1 MKKLPV
7 GIQTFRQMIEEDYVY
22 ADKTECIYNL
32 IQGGKYFFLSRPRR
46 FGKSLLVDTMAE
58 LFSGE
63 RSLFNGLWID
73 RSDYDFKRYPVIRLD
88 MTQVNL
94 ESAKTMDDSI
104 LLQLKQT
111 AEKESVDVMQENPVD
126 FFTILIER
134 LREKYGERVCVL
146 IDEYDKPV
154 IDFITDPARAE
165 KNRERLGNIYGVL
178 KGQDANLRFVFLTGV
193 SKFTKLSLFSK
204 LNNLM
209 DLTLTDAY
217 AGICGFTEQEFD
229 ALFQEHLEAYREVSR
244 EYGRRDGDKE
254 LTEIRENIFDW
265 YDGYTWDGRT
275 RVFNPFSL
283 LSFFQNNKYKA
294 YWYSTGIPTFLM
306 DVFKEHPQEYVD
318 IQDKTI
324 TETLLDSH
332 DIERAPLVSLLFQT
346 GFLTVTNASDSA
358 PPKYSLAFPNTEV
371 ALSFGQM
378 FLNAVADVPDPFS
391 ISFVNEMSD
400 ALDAGEPERLEAPL
414 NGLFASIPYQLHIPR
429 ESFYQSIFLAVMQFL
444 GFRVLGEIS
453 VAEGRIDGV
462 LDRMNGKSYVIEFK
476 YAKTVDREEPA
487 TNETFEDAEVRID
500 NLLDAGISEAFR
512 QIERRGYAD
521 RYAGSRREVY
531 KVAASVCGAGHTRI
545 KVVKHI
551 LEK

>member
-7 GIQTFRQMIEEDYVY
+7 GIQTFRQLIEEGYVY
-22 ADKTECIYNL
+22 ADKTEYIYNL
-32 IQGGKYFFLSRPRR
+32 IQDGHYYFFSRPRR

-58 LFSGE
+58 LLAGE
-63 RSLFNGLWID
+63 RGLFKGLWID

-88 MTQVNL
+88 MTQANL
-94 ESAKTMDDSI
+94 ESAKTLDDSI
-104 LLQLKQT
+104 LLQMRQI
-111 AEKESVDVMQENPVD
+111 AEKEGVDVTQESPVD
-126 FFTILIER
+126 FFIVLIGR

-165 KNRERLGNIYGVL
+165 KNRKRLGNIYGIL
-178 KGQDANLRFVFLTGV
+178 KGQDANLQFVFLTGV
-193 SKFTKLSLFSK
+193 SKFTKLSPFSM
-204 LNNLM
+204 LNNLT
-209 DLTLTDAY
+209 DLTLDDAY
-217 AGICGFTEQEFD
+217 AGICGFTEREFD
-229 ALFQEHLEAYREVSR
+229 ALFREHLEAYREVSR
-244 EYGRRDGDKE
+244 KYGRRDGDKG
-254 LTEIRENIFDW
+254 LAEIRDDIFDW
-265 YDGYTWDGRT
+265 YDGYTWDGET

-283 LSFFQNNKYKA
+283 LSFFRNNKYKA
-294 YWYSTGIPTFLM
+294 YWYSTGTPIFLM
-306 DVFKEHPQEYVD
+306 EVFKERPQEYMD

-324 TETLLDSH
+324 TETMLDSH
-332 DIERAPLVSLLFQT
+332 DIEHAPLVSLLFQT
-346 GFLTVTNASDSA
+346 GFLTVTQAIDSA
-358 PPKYSLAFPNTEV
+358 PPKYRLAFPNTEV

-378 FLNAVADVPDPFS
+378 FLSAVADVPDPFS
-391 ISFVNEMSD
+391 IPFVNEMSD

-476 YAKTVDREEPA
+476 YAKAVDGEDPA
-487 TNETFEDAEVRID
+487 ADETGEDADVRVES
-500 NLLDAGISEAFR
+500 LLDAGISDAFE
-512 QIERRGYAD
+512 QIERRSYAD

-531 KVAASVCGAGHTRI
+531 KVAVSVCGAGRTRI
-545 KVVKHI
+545 KAVRHI
-551 LEK
+551 PQ